1 MTMVRPVIRNDPFAG
16 IAWSTSLALLALEKL
31 QVDELLNDE
40 DRSSLSQTSAFVA
53 SLLLPTVDQD
63 ICSIEVRRDVTFL
76 AHHHGDRAWFTQLAG
91 DLEEISRQLLGF
103 NQDEPVLFDDG
114 LLERA
119 QVEILAVLKTLHRCR
134 LSL

>member
-76 AHHHGDRAWFTQLAG
+76 AHHHGDRAWFAQLASN
-91 DLEEISRQLLGF
+91 LEEISRQLGF
-103 NQDEPVLFDDG
+103 NQDQPVAFDDG

-119 QVEILAVLKTLHRCR
+119 QVGILAVLKTLHRCR

>member
-63 ICSIEVRRDVTFL
+63 ICSIEVCRDVTFL
-76 AHHHGDRAWFTQLAG
+76 AHHHGDRAWFAQLASN
-91 DLEEISRQLLGF
+91 LEEISRQLGF
-103 NQDEPVLFDDG
+103 NQDQPVAFDDG

-119 QVEILAVLKTLHRCR
+119 QVGILAVLKTLHRCR

>member
-31 QVDELLNDE
+31 CVDEPLNDE
-40 DRSSLSQTSAFVA
+40 DRSSLSQTSAFVT
-53 SLLLPTVDQD
+53 SLLSPTVDQD

-76 AHHHGDRAWFTQLAG
+76 AHHHGDRAWFAQLASN
-91 DLEEISRQLLGF
+91 LEEISRQLGF
-103 NQDEPVLFDDG
+103 NQDQPVAFDDG

-119 QVEILAVLKTLHRCR
+119 QVGILAVLKTLHRCR

>member
-31 QVDELLNDE
+31 CVDEPLNDE

-63 ICSIEVRRDVTFL
+63 ICSIEVCRDVTFL
-76 AHHHGDRAWFTQLAG
+76 AHHHGDRAWFAQLASN
-91 DLEEISRQLLGF
+91 LEEISRQLGF
-103 NQDEPVLFDDG
+103 NQDQPVAFDDG

-119 QVEILAVLKTLHRCR
+119 QVGILAVLKTLHRCR

>member
-31 QVDELLNDE
+31 CVGEPLNDE
-40 DRSSLSQTSAFVA
+40 DRSSLSQTSAFVV
-53 SLLLPTVDQD
+53 SLLSPTVDQNSS
-63 ICSIEVRRDVTFL
+63 SIEIRRNVTFL
-76 AHHHGDRAWFTQLAG
+76 AHHHGDRAWFAQLAG
-91 DLEEISRQLLGF
+91 DLKEISRQLLGF
-103 NQDEPVLFDDG
+103 NQDESVLFDDG